1 MRKGNSPNS
10 RNGWDTG
17 VWVPGAFKLDHLQPV
32 KPILFP
38 KFFNFY
44 IFILDAN
51 SYYPKGLIMR
61 KGYSLNSKNGWDTG
75 VCVPGAFK
83 LDLLQLVKPILFPKF
98 FNSYTFILEAN
109 SYYPRGLIMR
119 KGISPNSKIGVTEG
133 FECLCCSNWTICSLA
148 SWFCLNILSPFW
160 LHGGPSNSFYPR
172 RSEKWKWGKRIPS
185 QLDETQEFHTFNN

>member
-1 MRKGNSPNS
+1 MLHKGLTALDIQTGPFAACLANFVSQIFQLFHFHTRGGGANSLYPRGPIMRTGNSPS
-10 RNGWDTG
+10 SKYGCYIR
-17 VWVPGAFKLDHLQPV
+17 VWLPWALKLVHLQPV
-32 KPILFP
+32 KPILFQ
-38 KFFNFY
+38 NFRN
-44 IFILDAN
+44 F
-51 SYYPKGLIMR
+51 S
-61 KGYSLNSKNGWDTG
+61 
-75 VCVPGAFK
+75 
-83 LDLLQLVKPILFPKF
+83 
-98 FNSYTFILEAN
+98 TFILGAY
-109 SYYPRGLIMR
+109 SLYLRGPIMR